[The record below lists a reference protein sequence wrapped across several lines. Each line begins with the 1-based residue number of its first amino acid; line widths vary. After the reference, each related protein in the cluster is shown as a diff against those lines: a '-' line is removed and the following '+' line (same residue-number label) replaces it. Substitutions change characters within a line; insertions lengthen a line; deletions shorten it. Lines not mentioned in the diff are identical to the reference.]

1 MSTLK
6 HSISLDKVKQLTSR
20 YEKNKKTILKNEFQN
35 GATLPTCETF
45 ERAAF
50 DQLLGQDGCVGIRI
64 YYGMDEESNVKLVA
78 VGVDENDQDILK
90 ANSNITK
97 ITNSNITKIK
107 SAETEEPVF
116 ALSDGLRCPPY
127 CTPPPPPPPPDE
139 L

>member
-35 GATLPTCETF
+35 GETLPTCETF

-97 ITNSNITKIK
+97 IK

>member
-6 HSISLDKVKQLTSR
+6 HSISQDKLQELTSH
-20 YEKNKKTILKNEFQN
+20 YQKNKNNILKEEFHDK
-35 GATLPTCETF
+35 ATLPTCETF
-45 ERAAF
+45 DRAAF
-50 DQLLGQDGCVGIRI
+50 DQLLAQEGCVGIRI

-90 ANSNITK
+90 ANSNI
-97 ITNSNITKIK
+97 NQIK
-107 SAETEEPVF
+107 SAETDEPVF